1 MRRPNND
8 CKRDYDYCHS
18 SNRAK
23 IIIIRQQLVA
33 SKHLRNFTMK
43 KQTETLL
50 YLKETLTKD
59 ILQSLVGEDTLNKRK
74 G

>member
-1 MRRPNND
+1 
-8 CKRDYDYCHS
+8 
-18 SNRAK
+18 
-23 IIIIRQQLVA
+23 
-33 SKHLRNFTMK
+33 MK